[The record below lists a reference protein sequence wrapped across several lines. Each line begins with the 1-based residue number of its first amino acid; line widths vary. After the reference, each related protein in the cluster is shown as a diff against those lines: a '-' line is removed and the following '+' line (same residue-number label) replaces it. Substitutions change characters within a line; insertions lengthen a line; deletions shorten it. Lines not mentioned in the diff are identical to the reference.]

1 MFNFGKLF
9 TLKELY
15 DSNHE
20 LTNLR
25 ANKCKTMRIGHVHGV
40 YLFLVRCREFYS
52 NPKGHFVSI
61 AFDGYDSSKV
71 KGRQPS
77 EYTQPNLVGMRVKC
91 SCEAF
96 HYWGS
101 DYWSTQLGYGLDT
114 DENRFPVIRDPN
126 MERFVCKHVARVYK
140 NTLNSIRMKQLESR
154 YGSRLITEDDIRRTM
169 NRLSKASVED
179 VVRSGVLSLGSR
191 GISFEEVRDSL
202 RGKGYL
208 NFFSYLKENNIIL

>member
-25 ANKCKTMRIGHVHGV
+25 ANKCKTLRIGHVNGV
-40 YLFLVRCREFYS
+40 YLFLVRCKESYS
-52 NPKGHFVSI
+52 NPKGHFVSVR
-61 AFDGYDSSKV
+61 FVGYDSNKV
-71 KGRQPS
+71 KDRQPS
-77 EYTQPNLVGMRVKC
+77 EYTQPNLVGMQVKC

-101 DYWSTQLGYGLDT
+101 DYWSTQLGYGLGT
-114 DENRFPVIRDPN
+114 NENRFPVVRDPN
-126 MERFVCKHVARVYK
+126 MERFVCKHVSRVYK

-154 YGSRLITEDDIRRTM
+154 YGNRNITEDDIRRSM
-169 NRLSKASVED
+169 SRFNKAGVED
-179 VVRSGVLSLGSR
+179 VVLSGVQSLGSR
-191 GISFEEVRDSL
+191 GVSVEELRDAVYGRGYRCFFDFL
-202 RGKGYL
+202 RDK
-208 NFFSYLKENNIIL
+208 SIIL